1 MAERRS
7 WSLTVRLL
15 LGAGVWIT
23 GALIAGG
30 FVLSAAFRSYVET
43 DFDERLGIII
53 DSMVGASELAPEGF
67 VRFTR
72 PLGDERFAL
81 PYSGWYWQVSEAG
94 RDPFRSRS
102 LWDQALDTDFE
113 QTAFTPRMYETTGPD
128 GQLLRISERDIILP
142 DSERVFRYMAAG
154 DTAEIREDI
163 ARFDRLLIQSLS
175 ALGLAVLAAMVLQVT
190 FGLRPLRHIRIGL
203 ANIRSGRAER
213 LAGQFPPEIVPLVD
227 EMNALIEHNA
237 EVVERA
243 RTHVGNLAHA
253 LKTPLSVIS
262 NEAETAAGAPLA
274 DTVQRQTDVMRTHID
289 HHLKRARAVG
299 GGTLG
304 PGAAIDRSLG
314 DIARA
319 MRRIHRDRALDIQV
333 DCPAGLAYRGE
344 RQDLDEMIGN
354 LLDNACKWAG
364 GRVWATARP
373 ADGPTRRPVA
383 VLIIEDDGP
392 GVGDDERE
400 ALFERGKRLDESKP
414 GSGLG
419 LAIVR
424 DIAELSGGGVALARS
439 EMGGLKVTLT
449 LPMVEQLRG

>member
-1 MAERRS
+1 MRHAFGRR
-7 WSLTVRLL
+7 
-15 LGAGVWIT
+15 G
-23 GALIAGG
+23 
-30 FVLSAAFRSYVET
+30 
-43 DFDERLGIII
+43 
-53 DSMVGASELAPEGF
+53 
-67 VRFTR
+67 
-72 PLGDERFAL
+72 
-81 PYSGWYWQVSEAG
+81 
-94 RDPFRSRS
+94 
-102 LWDQALDTDFE
+102 
-113 QTAFTPRMYETTGPD
+113 
-128 GQLLRISERDIILP
+128 
-142 DSERVFRYMAAG
+142 
-154 DTAEIREDI
+154 
-163 ARFDRLLIQSLS
+163 
-175 ALGLAVLAAMVLQVT
+175 
-190 FGLRPLRHIRIGL
+190 
-203 ANIRSGRAER
+203 
-213 LAGQFPPEIVPLVD
+213 PEIGD
-227 EMNALIEHNA
+227 
-237 EVVERA
+237 RA
-243 RTHVGNLAHA
+243 RHV
-253 LKTPLSVIS
+253 
-262 NEAETAAGAPLA
+262 TAVCAPWR

-304 PGAAIDRSLG
+304 PGAAIDKSLG

-364 GRVWATARP
+364 GQVRATARP
-373 ADGPTRRPVA
+373 ADGPTRRAVA